1 MPPGSCLSRRE
12 ALASGLALAAASVV
26 SARAENASTFKWFDG
41 HLHLVSQDVQRY
53 PLWPG
58 PPPDGSLP
66 SGSPPAP
73 GASVQE
79 GKPRLKPTA
88 EEVVRWMDQQGVET
102 LACIQRRSSYGVDN
116 RYILDSA
123 DAHPGRFRAV
133 VVLDAEDPATP
144 GRLRDW
150 VKSHKIAGI
159 RLTGAKGPHGGYPWL
174 DSPDALR
181 TWKTVDDHGLTMDM
195 AYAPQFFS
203 ADALGEILRTARR
216 FPRVPIVLDH
226 LGWPAVSGAPG
237 YGFADFPAGLDRQH
251 NVLFKFTCGNLNILD
266 EAKIPSAAVLRKAVD
281 RFGVHRI
288 LWGSDMGSS
297 AGSYAEMVQR
307 AREAV
312 ATLTPAEQRHVL
324 RETGRSAFRRGGGVR
339 IEA

>member
-1 MPPGSCLSRRE
+1 MSQTPCPSRRE
-12 ALASGLALAAASVV
+12 TLAGGLAVAATVAV
-26 SARAENASTFKWFDG
+26 SAQAADTHAFKWFDG
-41 HLHLVSQDVQRY
+41 HLHLVSQDLQHY

-66 SGSPPAP
+66 PGSPPAP
-73 GASVQE
+73 GASVQA
-79 GKPRLKPTA
+79 GKPHLKPTA
-88 EEVVRWMDQQGVET
+88 EEVVRWMDEQGVET
-102 LACIQRRSSYGVDN
+102 LACIQRRGSYGTDN

-123 DAHPGRFRAV
+123 DAHPDRFRPV

-144 GRLRDW
+144 GQLRDW

-174 DSPDALR
+174 DSPEALK

-203 ADALGEILRTARR
+203 SDALSEILRTARR

-226 LGWPAVSGAPG
+226 LGWPAVAGAPG
-237 YGFADFPAGLDRQH
+237 YGFADFPKGLDRQH
-251 NVLFKFTCGNLNILD
+251 NVLFKFTSGNLNILD
-266 EAKIPSAAVLRKAVD
+266 EAKISSAAVLRKAAD
-281 RFGVHRI
+281 RFGAHRI

-297 AGSYAEMVQR
+297 AGTYAEMTQR

-312 ATLTPAEQRHVL
+312 AMLTPGEQRHVL
-324 RETGRSAFRRGGGVR
+324 RETGRGAFRRGGGVR
-339 IEA
+339 V